1 MEALVA
7 VGLTANITQFVQQA
21 SALIVE
27 AKSIRETGSPRSL
40 PELRRL
46 AEYLVKQ
53 ADSIEQCLST
63 SSTTTPLAPE
73 EQVSALPNYLLI

>member
-7 VGLTANITQFVQQA
+7 IGLAANIAQFVQQA
-21 SALIVE
+21 STLISE

-46 AEYLVKQ
+46 AESLVKQ
-53 ADSIEQCLST
+53 ASSIQQCLNTNSDKK
-63 SSTTTPLAPE
+63 SLSLE
-73 EQVSALPNYLLI
+73 EQVGVQPD